1 MYDKSDAHIKQFTIE
16 LALTLIK
23 NVELENPSNNLILKM
38 ILINSSYINNP
49 SLVTVKVVV
58 RLKSFKN

>member
-23 NVELENPSNNLILKM
+23 NVELENPSNNLIWKW
-38 ILINSSYINNP
+38 
-49 SLVTVKVVV
+49 
-58 RLKSFKN
+58 FW